1 VLEKIWRKWDYYA
14 MSVGMQ
20 AMETV
25 LRFLEKLTTVV
36 PDDSATPFLGK
47 HSKELKVASQR
58 DICKLMFIAA
68 L

>member
-1 VLEKIWRKWDYYA
+1 
-14 MSVGMQ
+14 MQ